1 MTNTQSQFVT
11 SKPSRKMSWLQV
23 SLSMAMYACA
33 AMLATG
39 GAANAGVDVT
49 KITRGDV
56 SFSQD
61 GNRLVVRASN
71 GSIIEYNR
79 FSIEAGQIMQF
90 IQPSSTSR
98 VLNRVTGSELSRID
112 GSLLSNGIVYL
123 VNPQG
128 FRIGNGALINVGG
141 FYAAAGAMSDND
153 FARGKDNFT
162 NLTGKITNEG
172 MIHAKSVALVGQY
185 VANRGTIDVDD
196 GVVAMAA
203 GDTVYLQHGSS
214 PIMVTVSRSKLGAD
228 GSGAGTEAGVS
239 NTGTIKAGKGRVSM
253 GSGDFYATAMD
264 LSGTIIGKSIEAR
277 GGKGGVVAVSGTL
290 DASSATGKGGQIDVF
305 GDRVGLFGKANVNA
319 NGATGGGSVRI
330 GGDYLGSNAA
340 NAPQANRTVIGTD
353 ARITANATNKGDGG
367 RVIVWSN
374 EYTGFFGSIEA
385 SGAGAANSAGKGA
398 GNGGFIETSSHDN
411 LQAFGRVDAKAALGG
426 KGGTWLL
433 DPANLTISAAANTAN
448 GDGSGA
454 TPFEPNADGSVLNST
469 VLRDALVS
477 GNVTIQTLNTIGTA
491 AETGTVTF
499 ADWLTPTLP
508 AATTLTVNAVGNI
521 VVNSGVTINANT
533 SALNVVFNAA
543 GTAAGSTGL
552 VQLDGSIVTNG
563 GTLSINA
570 AGAVTVNN
578 AITTGLGNLLIVAGT
593 GGLSGE
599 VTQGGLSVLTIG
611 GTTNVSTGAFEI
623 NLVGAGVAGQ
633 IPNPLAVANDF
644 SGAVS
649 LVNSGVLNDVVITSK
664 NNLEFNTST
673 AGRDFTVNTG
683 GSVTFNSGQ
692 VITVGRNCAVTA
704 SITSGAPIEQA
715 DATST
720 IIVGGT
726 SNFTTGAAL
735 INLIGANND
744 FSGAVTLL
752 NTGGFDVAITDV
764 NALTLGTVTIGRD
777 LTALSNGALNLGSGT
792 IGGALTAD
800 SRNGGAGA
808 SGAITQS
815 GALTVT
821 GISTISA
828 SSNAITLTQANND
841 FVGAVTLTNSD
852 TFDVAIRD
860 RNTLTLGTVTIGTG
874 GTGGLT
880 ANSNGAL
887 NLGTGSVGGNLI
899 ADSTVVGGPGAIT
912 QSGALIIGGTARFT
926 AGAAAITLTS
936 NNDFNGVVTLS
947 NNGPNAVS
955 IINGAGNGLLTLGTV
970 GTATISTGAFTA
982 RADTIVLTGAI
993 NMGSLDIQAGLTS
1006 LTIDPGATI
1015 AASGNVVLSSVTD
1028 LTTSATI
1035 TTTLAG
1041 TVTMTSSTGSLFL
1054 NPGANITANGAV
1066 TLTGA
1071 AGITTSA
1078 TVTTTGIGSVA
1089 MTSSSGSLTLITGA
1103 NITANGAVTLNGRDG
1118 ITTDGAITT
1127 SVGSGG
1133 NVTLGSTAG
1142 ALILTLNAD
1151 ITSNGDTSL
1160 TGSSGIFTAGN
1171 VTTSIP
1177 LVGQTN
1183 AVTYNSATELTG
1195 PITIN
1200 TSVGLGNITFASTLD
1215 GLQNLT
1221 LIAGTGSIFLNGAVG
1236 SLAPLNAITINSA
1249 TDVTAQAINAS
1260 SLLQLAGTGETT
1272 FNGAQ
1277 VYSAVAGL
1285 NVSTTSIT
1293 LNNTVDTLAAGV
1305 SGIVTLTASNTLI
1318 ITDAGDIT
1326 SDGNVN
1332 LTGSGATFT
1341 AGNVTTTADPVKYF
1355 SNTIL
1360 TGDVVIVTDGGNIN
1374 FAGTLNG
1381 DSSAGLSP
1389 NLSMTAG
1396 TGDIT
1401 FSENVGIGFSL
1412 GTVTVTSARTTNMV
1426 KQFTAATLALVAPG
1440 TTTVSGI
1447 LTLSTALTVA
1457 AGAYNVSILG
1467 LSLGLK
1473 NSVAGATVFNNTGT
1487 LTIGNPGASG
1497 TISEFTGGITATAPS
1512 SVRLNGT
1519 ITTLGAT
1526 AMNFGALAAAVVL
1539 QSKTNLNSNGGAI
1552 TLGGTLN
1559 SDAVIT
1565 PRDLTISAGLGD
1577 IVFAGAVGTIAPLGA
1592 IVINSAGNVTAASII
1607 AASFKQE
1614 TGTGTTSFSGNQ
1626 AYSTAAGFYVKS
1638 GAIVLTGNVAI
1649 NTSVGGGLIHFDST
1663 LDGAT
1668 PGFENLALTAGTGVI
1683 TFTGN
1688 VGEINALGIVTV
1700 NSAGSTNANGALF
1713 SAATLALVAPGNTT
1727 INGNLTLTTGLS
1739 AAAGAYNVSLLG
1751 LTNSVAG
1758 ATVLSNT
1765 GTLTIGTNGTSVSTF
1780 TDSLTATAPSQ
1791 ITLNGTVNSN
1801 GSLNFANAGLAN
1813 ALGSTVTLNADA
1825 ERNGL
1830 GTVLLGVMNGQ
1841 NNSLSISAAGL
1852 VLNGNLSN
1860 IAVLQIQNSVQDGA
1874 ITLMGIGGV
1883 AFETQLEWNRIQP
1896 TVSSVLLGNP
1906 AAGTG
1911 NTGDITVASGWINDS
1926 NVTMNFAPG
1935 GGGDFNVIGAITG
1948 SGILTVNGS
1957 GNTTNLGADITQAG
1971 ITINDVVVVRGGGT
1985 LTLTATGLNGITIN
1999 DGGLIAGISAD
2010 APGTD
2015 LVLQASGSGA
2025 GAPISLTGTFTD
2037 SGGAFVNNLTLGG
2050 LIVDAG
2056 TVTLSTTGVSAI
2068 IGNLSINNASGIN
2081 LNTSGTTFTTSSVFM
2096 GENTT
2101 LTGNTSFVS
2110 TGGNIDFG
2118 TILAPVTIDGPFN
2131 LTVSAFGDVN
2141 FTGAIGEGTPL
2152 TDLSA
2157 TSASNIFL
2165 AANVTARNVSFTTDT
2180 TLMDDV
2186 VIDTGTGS
2194 GDITFGGQLN
2204 SDNILTPHSIE
2215 LAAGAGNITFTGQV
2229 GATALNVVTIT
2240 SATNV
2245 TAGNGVTQNS
2255 FTADTLGLV
2264 NVLGTATFT
2273 GALTLNT
2280 LVVPDTVNNL
2290 LSTGNGTII
2299 VNAVAFENAG
2309 LLTLG
2314 QSVVGVQT
2322 YTNGF
2327 DTSAV
2332 GGVVTLNGTFVT
2344 TNAAINLGD
2353 ITLGS
2358 TTILA
2363 TSVAGTIDLGAV
2375 TGGGFDLTLTD
2386 ATNVNG
2392 TSVSN
2397 VGILSLAN
2405 ITGTA
2410 TFTGAVSAVTLL
2422 VPATVN
2428 NLASIGSISIGSG
2441 GTINDLVTFLNSGTL
2456 ALGQTGG
2463 TQTYTNGFNT
2473 SGVGGTVTLKGTF
2486 ITGSNAPVI
2495 LGDITLTEN
2504 LAFSVDGLFEVGN
2517 VDADPV
2523 SPGFELSIAARDVD
2537 LNGTLKDLTKLTI
2550 KNFVV
2555 SDNITLLGAAIPG
2568 TLNISQAEWS
2578 RIENVDLVVLGDRDP
2593 VTGATGGI
2601 LVNASWTNDK
2611 NVNIDFQVGGT
2622 GHLDVDNAIFGTGTL
2637 TVNGS
2642 GNTTNI
2648 NSNITQNSITIFDA
2662 VQVQGGVT
2670 RTLTSQ
2676 ASDGVIIDSTGF
2688 VNGISSN
2695 TLNTTN
2701 LVMQTFV
2708 AGAPISLTGTFTTNG
2723 GFALHNLTMGEAV
2736 AADAGQVTFNASGT
2750 ISGALLLVSPV
2761 VGINLQTNGLTM
2773 TANSI
2778 TTGSASATTLLGVT
2792 TLATSGGQISF
2803 GGTLNGAEN
2812 NLTIDAGTGAGTGA
2826 TTFVG
2831 ALTNLGTGTGAAI
2844 TLNTA
2849 SLVDFQSTI
2858 TSSVQGSSG
2867 IVSTDS
2873 AGSTRFGGNVE
2884 LSQGDTGSTFA
2895 GSVNFDGGV
2904 SWSGFDG
2911 LTVTGAATI
2920 LNGELSLNSNG
2931 GAILFGSTL
2940 DGGSQNLVISS
2951 GTGVGTTTF
2960 QGALTNMGTGA
2971 GFAITLASEGL
2982 VDFQSTVSGFGGIDS
2997 SLLSGSTKF
3006 SGNVDLTSSG
3016 TGSTLNGSVEFAGI
3030 NWTGFDG
3037 LTVNGAVTLSSAP
3050 VTIISNNGDITF
3062 GSTLDSDSILT
3073 PRDLTLTAGIG
3084 NILFTG
3090 LIGGTPLGVLTIT
3103 SAGNVTVNGV
3113 GDNTLGGLLVTNTG
3127 IFTTGFGAN
3136 LVVGGDL
3143 SLNGSASFG
3152 GNITTSGRIAF
3163 ASDVTLTN
3171 NVTMTSGGGFGN
3183 DIVFGGILDSD
3194 AILTPRDLTLIAG
3207 DANIEFLDTVGS
3219 NFELGAITIN
3229 SAFDVTAN
3237 STIKAAYLQQVIG
3250 TGTTTFLD
3258 AQTYSA
3264 VEGLNVNTDTIVL
3277 SSTVDTATAATGG
3290 IVTLTA
3296 DGAGGGFGTLTI
3308 DAGAN
3313 IASDGVVN
3321 LTGANGIQTGG
3332 NITSVGAVN
3341 FNSATTLSND
3351 VTVTAG
3357 GLIGADINFV
3367 GTLDGLGLPVST
3379 LTLETGLGNITF
3391 QENVGLTSP
3400 LLAITITDAIDVNFV
3415 KTVALDSFTQN
3426 QGTQVTSFADLVT
3439 ITNAFA
3445 FTGNN
3450 LELKG
3455 LGDNTVGTTMTVAN
3469 DGIFTTVDGVNI
3481 TAADGFTQS
3490 GIGDNV
3496 IGGNISSANAGI
3508 AFASAV
3514 GLTNSAGVTMTSG
3527 GGVGDDIAFGGTLDS
3542 GVGTPP
3548 LTLDAGAD
3556 GNITFTGAVG
3566 SLNPL
3571 GDIAI
3576 TNANDVTA
3584 SSTFIA
3590 ANFLQLAGTGS
3601 TTFNDLV
3608 EFTGGFDFIG
3618 TNLTFNG
3625 VGDNSVALAMTVNNS
3640 GVFTTSNGGL
3650 APSGAN
3656 LGVGEN
3662 FSQIGVAGTNSLG
3675 GNITSTTGGIAF
3687 SNDVE
3692 LTNNVTMTS
3701 GGIVGNDIVFGGAI
3715 EGDGA
3720 APRDLS
3726 LTAGDADINLVG
3738 IVGGNIPLGAI
3749 TINSATNF
3757 TASEINAAS
3766 LLQIIG
3772 SGTTTFNGAQVYTDA
3787 AGLNV
3792 TANAIVL
3799 NGLTIDTSTGD
3810 GVVTF
3815 NGPTQLNDA
3824 LTITRGT
3831 GAVTFGITLDSEVSE
3846 NNTLEINGAT
3856 GGDITFTGAVGGG
3869 PSTQLG
3875 AITIA
3880 SAANVDAQSTITAAS
3895 FTQIDG
3901 TGITI
3906 FRDAQTYSAVEGLN
3920 VNTDTIELSSTV
3932 DTATAVTGGIVTL
3945 TADGAG
3951 GGLGTL
3957 TIVSGANIA
3966 SDGEVNLTG
3975 ANGIQTGGNITSV
3988 GTVNFNSAT
3997 TLTNDVAVAA
4007 GGLIGADINFVGTLD
4022 GIGLPVSTLTLET
4035 GLGNI
4040 TFQENVGLAGPLL
4053 AITITDAVDVNFA
4066 KTVALDSFTQNFGS
4080 GTTTFGDLITLE
4092 GAFNFTGNNLTM
4104 NGTGD
4109 SAVGVA
4115 GSLAA
4120 MNVTNSGAF
4129 TTGTGLS
4136 LVVDGSFTQSSGD
4149 AASTNSLG
4157 GNITSTNEAITFASA
4172 VTLTDNVT
4180 VTSGGGLADDI
4191 GFASTID
4198 GAFDL
4203 TVNAGTGVSGT
4214 AGDVVFGGVIG
4225 GNDPLLSLTVTAAD
4239 LTTRFSGDVTT
4250 IRVQTYNGGVQLDT
4264 DVVFTATG
4272 ILGDINFNGQVT
4284 TLTGVENMTVL
4295 AGGSVNFAGTLGGT
4309 LGSINQIGN
4318 LTVDCG
4324 SIPGGTI
4331 TFADT
4336 VATVTALSVRLNTNT
4351 ILATPAT
4358 VATIVS
4364 GGNIEFFTTDFAMGN
4379 NHKLT
4384 TLGGIRIAGLSGGNA
4399 ATATLSDINA
4409 VGNLRVNAN
4418 SITVLAHAA
4427 GPIVTNTGGTVND
4440 PGVDFVV
4447 GGQVFFS
4454 STPVM
4459 SGAGISAVFSNP
4471 TGNVDGSGTLAS
4483 YAKTFYP
4490 TTITAALLTGTG
4502 GEILDLSAAS
4512 GVSYGNPATM
4522 IPQAM
4527 ASLPPLGLLGSAD
4540 TLDSD
4545 ESDESADLKPKM
4557 ATKTGKKPAATKAK
4571 KAASNKKPAA
4581 TGAVPV
4587 ALR

>member
-1 MTNTQSQFVT
+1 
-11 SKPSRKMSWLQV
+11 
-23 SLSMAMYACA
+23 
-33 AMLATG
+33 
-39 GAANAGVDVT
+39 
-49 KITRGDV
+49 
-56 SFSQD
+56 
-61 GNRLVVRASN
+61 
-71 GSIIEYNR
+71 
-79 FSIEAGQIMQF
+79 
-90 IQPSSTSR
+90 
-98 VLNRVTGSELSRID
+98 
-112 GSLLSNGIVYL
+112 
-123 VNPQG
+123 
-128 FRIGNGALINVGG
+128 
-141 FYAAAGAMSDND
+141 
-153 FARGKDNFT
+153 
-162 NLTGKITNEG
+162 
-172 MIHAKSVALVGQY
+172 
-185 VANRGTIDVDD
+185 
-196 GVVAMAA
+196 
-203 GDTVYLQHGSS
+203 
-214 PIMVTVSRSKLGAD
+214 
-228 GSGAGTEAGVS
+228 
-239 NTGTIKAGKGRVSM
+239 M
-253 GSGDFYATAMD
+253 GS
-264 LSGTIIGKSIEAR
+264 
-277 GGKGGVVAVSGTL
+277 V
-290 DASSATGKGGQIDVF
+290 
-305 GDRVGLFGKANVNA
+305 
-319 NGATGGGSVRI
+319 
-330 GGDYLGSNAA
+330 
-340 NAPQANRTVIGTD
+340 
-353 ARITANATNKGDGG
+353 
-367 RVIVWSN
+367 
-374 EYTGFFGSIEA
+374 
-385 SGAGAANSAGKGA
+385 
-398 GNGGFIETSSHDN
+398 
-411 LQAFGRVDAKAALGG
+411 
-426 KGGTWLL
+426 
-433 DPANLTISAAANTAN
+433 
-448 GDGSGA
+448 
-454 TPFEPNADGSVLNST
+454 
-469 VLRDALVS
+469 
-477 GNVTIQTLNTIGTA
+477 
-491 AETGTVTF
+491 
-499 ADWLTPTLP
+499 
-508 AATTLTVNAVGNI
+508 
-521 VVNSGVTINANT
+521 
-533 SALNVVFNAA
+533 
-543 GTAAGSTGL
+543 
-552 VQLDGSIVTNG
+552 
-563 GTLSINA
+563 
-570 AGAVTVNN
+570 
-578 AITTGLGNLLIVAGT
+578 
-593 GGLSGE
+593 
-599 VTQGGLSVLTIG
+599 
-611 GTTNVSTGAFEI
+611 
-623 NLVGAGVAGQ
+623 
-633 IPNPLAVANDF
+633 
-644 SGAVS
+644 
-649 LVNSGVLNDVVITSK
+649 
-664 NNLEFNTST
+664 
-673 AGRDFTVNTG
+673 
-683 GSVTFNSGQ
+683 
-692 VITVGRNCAVTA
+692 
-704 SITSGAPIEQA
+704 
-715 DATST
+715 
-720 IIVGGT
+720 
-726 SNFTTGAAL
+726 
-735 INLIGANND
+735 
-744 FSGAVTLL
+744 
-752 NTGGFDVAITDV
+752 
-764 NALTLGTVTIGRD
+764 
-777 LTALSNGALNLGSGT
+777 
-792 IGGALTAD
+792 
-800 SRNGGAGA
+800 
-808 SGAITQS
+808 
-815 GALTVT
+815 
-821 GISTISA
+821 
-828 SSNAITLTQANND
+828 
-841 FVGAVTLTNSD
+841 
-852 TFDVAIRD
+852 
-860 RNTLTLGTVTIGTG
+860 
-874 GTGGLT
+874 
-880 ANSNGAL
+880 
-887 NLGTGSVGGNLI
+887 
-899 ADSTVVGGPGAIT
+899 
-912 QSGALIIGGTARFT
+912 
-926 AGAAAITLTS
+926 
-936 NNDFNGVVTLS
+936 
-947 NNGPNAVS
+947 
-955 IINGAGNGLLTLGTV
+955 
-970 GTATISTGAFTA
+970 
-982 RADTIVLTGAI
+982 
-993 NMGSLDIQAGLTS
+993 DIQAGLTS
-1006 LTIDPGATI
+1006 LTINPGATI

-1066 TLTGA
+1066 ALSGA

-1089 MTSSSGSLTLITGA
+1089 MTSSGGSLTLITGA

-1133 NVTLGSTAG
+1133 NVTLGSSAG

-1151 ITSNGDTSL
+1151 ISSNGDTSL
-1160 TGSSGIFTAGN
+1160 TGFSGIFTAGN

-1183 AVTYNSATELTG
+1183 DVTYISATELTG

-1236 SLAPLNAITINSA
+1236 SFAPLNAITINSA
-1249 TDVTAQAINAS
+1249 TDVTAQAITAS
-1260 SLLQLAGTGETT
+1260 SLRQLAGTGLTT
-1272 FNGAQ
+1272 FRGAQ

-1401 FSENVGIGFSL
+1401 FSENVGTGFSL

-1440 TTTVSGI
+1440 TTTVSGN

-1457 AGAYNVSILG
+1457 AGVYNVSIFG
-1467 LSLGLK
+1467 LT

-1487 LTIGNPGASG
+1487 LAIGNLGAVNTTSQ
-1497 TISEFTGGITATAPS
+1497 FTGGITATAPS
-1512 SVRLNGT
+1512 SVGLNGT
-1519 ITTLGAT
+1519 ITTQGAT
-1526 AMNFGALAAAVVL
+1526 DMNFGAAAVVL
-1539 QSKTNLNSNGGAI
+1539 QSPTILNSNGGSI

-1559 SDAVIT
+1559 SIVT
-1565 PRDLTISAGLGD
+1565 PRSLTINAGLGD
-1577 IVFAGAVGTIAPLGA
+1577 IVFAGAVGAIVPLGA

-1607 AASFKQE
+1607 AASFTQVA
-1614 TGTGTTSFSGNQ
+1614 GTGTTSFSGNQ
-1626 AYSTAAGFYVKS
+1626 AYSSATGFNVTTN
-1638 GAIVLTGNVAI
+1638 AIVLTGNVAI
-1649 NTSVGGGLIHFDST
+1649 NTSVGGGPIRFNST

-1700 NSAGSTNANGALF
+1700 NSAGRTTASGALF

-1841 NNSLSISAAGL
+1841 TNSLSISAAGL

-1860 IAVLQIQNSVQDGA
+1860 IAVLQIQNSVQAGA

-1883 AFETQLEWNRIQP
+1883 AFETQAEWNFIQP

-1906 AAGTG
+1906 TAVTG
-1911 NTGDITVASGWINDS
+1911 NTGDITVASAWTNNS

-1935 GGGDFNVIGAITG
+1935 GGGDFNVSGDITG

-1957 GNTTNLGADITQAG
+1957 GNTTNLGADITQTG
-1971 ITINDVVVVRGGGT
+1971 ITINDALVVQGGVT
-1985 LTLTATGLNGITIN
+1985 RTLTANGSSGITIN
-1999 DGGLIAGISAD
+1999 DGGAIAGISAD

-2025 GAPISLTGTFTD
+2025 GAPISLTGTFTN
-2037 SGGAFVNNLTLGG
+2037 SGSAFVNNLTLGG

-2068 IGNLSINNASGIN
+2068 TGNLSINNASGIN
-2081 LNTSGTTFTTSSVFM
+2081 LNTSGTTFTASSVFM

-2110 TGGNIDFG
+2110 TSGNIDFG

-2141 FTGAIGEGTPL
+2141 FTGAIGALTPL

-2180 TLMDDV
+2180 TLTDDV
-2186 VIDTGTGS
+2186 VIDTGSGS

-2204 SDNILTPHSIE
+2204 SDSPLTPHSIE

-2245 TAGNGVTQNS
+2245 TAGNGVAQNS

-2299 VNAVAFENAG
+2299 VNAVAFENTG
-2309 LLTLG
+2309 FLTLG

-2332 GGVVTLNGTFVT
+2332 GGIVTLNGTFVT

-2363 TSVAGTIDLGAV
+2363 TSGAGTIDLGAV

-2428 NLASIGSISIGSG
+2428 NLASIGSG
-2441 GTINDLVTFLNSGTL
+2441 GIITNLVTFFNGGTL
-2456 ALGQTGG
+2456 ALGTNGG
-2463 TQTYTNGFNT
+2463 TQTYTGGFDT
-2473 SGVGGTVTLKGTF
+2473 SNVGGTVTLKGTF
-2486 ITGSNAPVI
+2486 ITGPGAPVI

-2504 LAFSVDGLFEVGN
+2504 LAFSVDGLFAVGN
-2517 VDADPV
+2517 VDANPA

-2537 LNGTLKDLTKLTI
+2537 LNGTLNDLTKLTI

-2593 VTGATGGI
+2593 ATGATGGI

-2611 NVNIDFQVGGT
+2611 NVNIDFQVGGA

-2642 GNTTNI
+2642 GNNTNI

-2676 ASDGVIIDSTGF
+2676 AIGGVIIDSTGF

-2723 GFALHNLTMGEAV
+2723 GFALNNLTMGEAV

-2778 TTGSASATTLLGVT
+2778 TMGSASSTTLSGVT
-2792 TLATSGGQISF
+2792 TLATSGGQITF
-2803 GGTLNGAEN
+2803 GGTLNGAGN

-2849 SLVDFQSTI
+2849 NLVDFQSTI

-2873 AGSTRFGGNVE
+2873 AGSTQFGGDVE
-2884 LSQGDTGSTFA
+2884 LSQGDTGSSFA

-2920 LNGELSLNSNG
+2920 TTGELRLNSNG

-2940 DGGSQNLVISS
+2940 DGGNQNLVISS
-2951 GTGVGTTTF
+2951 GTALGTTTF

-2971 GFAITLASEGL
+2971 GFAITLASQGL

-3050 VTIISNNGDITF
+3050 VTIVSNNGDITF

-3113 GDNTLGGLLVTNTG
+3113 GDNTVGGLLVTNTG

-3136 LVVGGDL
+3136 LFVGGDL

-3152 GNITTSGRIAF
+3152 GNITATGGIAF

-3194 AILTPRDLTLIAG
+3194 DLATPRDLTLIAG
-3207 DANIEFLDTVGS
+3207 DANIQFLDMVGS

-3237 STIKAAYLQQVIG
+3237 STIEASYLQQVTG
-3250 TGTTTFLD
+3250 TGTTTFNDTLSLTLMNLAD
-3258 AQTYSA
+3258 TTA
-3264 VEGLNVNTDTIVL
+3264 LNIVTDTIVL
-3277 SSTVDTATAATGG
+3277 KGLVDTLDFDDIAA
-3290 IVTLTA
+3290 VSLTA
-3296 DGAGGGFGTLTI
+3296 NGLGGGLGTLTI
-3308 DAGAN
+3308 TSAGTIEADGAVDLFGASGIFTAGNVTTNDAGVHFNSDTTLTGDVAIDTTDGGLAASGSEIN
-3313 IASDGVVN
+3313 FGTLLNPHTLNSDGLAVHTLS
-3321 LTGANGIQTGG
+3321 LTSLDDHIRFG
-3332 NITSVGAVN
+3332 GAVGVASLGN
-3341 FNSATTLSND
+3341 LLAVVIQSAAD
-3351 VTVTAG
+3351 VTA
-3357 GLIGADINFV
+3357 F
-3367 GTLDGLGLPVST
+3367 ST
-3379 LTLETGLGNITF
+3379 FN
-3391 QENVGLTSP
+3391 
-3400 LLAITITDAIDVNFV
+3400 A
-3415 KTVALDSFTQN
+3415 DSFTQI
-3426 QGTQVTSFADLVT
+3426 QGTQLTKFADFVSF
-3439 ITNAFA
+3439 TNAFA

-3450 LELKG
+3450 LELNG
-3455 LGDNTVGTTMTVAN
+3455 LGNNTVGTTMLVDN
-3469 DGIFTTVDGVNI
+3469 SGVFTTADGVNI
-3481 TAADGFTQS
+3481 SAADGFTQS
-3490 GIGDNV
+3490 GTGDNA
-3496 IGGNISSANAGI
+3496 IGGNITSANAGI

-3542 GVGTPP
+3542 SGSARP

-3584 SSTFIA
+3584 SSTFRA

-3608 EFTGGFDFIG
+3608 EFTGGFDFTG

-3625 VGDNSVALAMTVNNS
+3625 VGDNTVALAMTVNNS
-3640 GVFTTSNGGL
+3640 GVFTTYNGGL
-3650 APSGAN
+3650 AASGAN
-3656 LGVGEN
+3656 LVVGEN

-3692 LTNNVTMTS
+3692 LTNTVNMIS
-3701 GGIVGNDIVFGGAI
+3701 GGIVGNDIVFGGTI
-3715 EGDGA
+3715 DSDDPST
-3720 APRDLS
+3720 PRDLL
-3726 LTAGDADINLVG
+3726 LTAVEGDINLAG

-3880 SAANVDAQSTITAAS
+3880 SAANVEAQSTITAAS

-3901 TGITI
+3901 TGTTT
-3906 FRDAQTYSAVEGLN
+3906 FFDAQTYSAVEGLN
-3920 VNTDTIELSSTV
+3920 VNTDTIQLSSTV

-3957 TIVSGANIA
+3957 TIDANANIA
-3966 SDGEVNLTG
+3966 SGGEVNLTG

-3997 TLTNDVAVAA
+3997 TLSNDVAVAA

-4040 TFQENVGLAGPLL
+4040 TFQDNVGFTSPLL
-4053 AITITDAVDVNFA
+4053 AITITDAIDVNFA
-4066 KTVALDSFTQNFGS
+4066 KTVALDSFTQNLGS
-4080 GTTTFGDLITLE
+4080 GTTTFDDLITLA

-4136 LVVDGSFTQSSGD
+4136 LVVDGSFTQTSGD

-4225 GNDPLLSLTVTAAD
+4225 GGVNGPLLSLTVTAAD

-4364 GGNIEFFTTDFAMGN
+4364 GGNIQFFTTDFAMGN

-4409 VGNLRVNAN
+4409 VGNLRVSAN

-4545 ESDESADLKPKM
+4545 ESDESADLKPKK
-4557 ATKTGKKPAATKAK
+4557 ATNTGKKPAATKAK